1 MRDLAKSWKEFKDF
15 RIKKREENL
24 KSEEY
29 LLAQEELRNA
39 LLLQPKSD
47 DISSYSFIKWEMA
60 EMIWT
65 LALRARENAENRG
78 IQPETV
84 EGLLNWLANN
94 KK

>member
-1 MRDLAKSWKEFKDF
+1 MIDLAKSWKEFKDF

-65 LALRARENAENRG
+65 LALRSRENAENRG